1 MMNSSCYSH
10 QGLCISSSG
19 PRPTLVFESDDDCY
33 DDHHFIISSSMSI
46 PNVSDDHSY
55 ISYIVTSCSWY
66 IRLYWYRYLNIDD
79 SFQIIMIWWWWW
91 CWWSRRRWAGRQTWI
106 PPRGCNRRSCSPTSM
121 DCSPWILPMTRRL
134 SCRNVPFDKPVLGQY
149 PMTEPNKTAIVTNNP
164 SGIELFFYFQRY
176 EDKPTTCSKKYSC
189 LTRAISIN
197 FPHHWNIEIRT
208 MPTTTWL
215 NLQLQC
221 WNPKSLLVQFSKNRI
236 FTVHVGM
243 GQIQIWS

>member
-1 MMNSSCYSH
+1 MVDRGSWRINIFWLFKTEKIYSQFIIVYSDISRWSMMNSSCYSH

-164 SGIELFFYFQRY
+164 SGIELFFYFQRT
-176 EDKPTTCSKKYSC
+176 KINQPPVPKNI
-189 LTRAISIN
+189 LT
-197 FPHHWNIEIRT
+197 
-208 MPTTTWL
+208 
-215 NLQLQC
+215 
-221 WNPKSLLVQFSKNRI
+221 
-236 FTVHVGM
+236 
-243 GQIQIWS
+243 